1 MFKVIKK
8 LGLNI
13 LKKDVMKVMTD
24 NLGKIVEEEDK
35 IICYVEKKKCKKG
48 KYCYV
53 IPCFGNAV
61 RYNNKKLAKKLKLD
75 KPICYIIEN
84 IDFDKR
90 VSIFGY
96 NDCEVIIRNCN
107 FEQGIYGHING
118 KCIIENSYIKAFLD
132 NTSIS
137 AKNLA
142 IKNMTIKNELIY
154 PNCQLKFSADNK
166 LEIVDSN
173 IGRKKEQTT
182 IILES
187 GNSIDLVNSKIE
199 SDIIT
204 LKAKAISAN
213 EKSNLI
219 ADKLNLNIEE
229 FNNLNITSPLIV
241 YNGQSIINQKSQN
254 LSKENLLLNLKRL
267 EFLEVLKKLKAKCER
282 INNAKIS
289 EIKQELDN
297 QPVIKV
303 LKKDN

>member
-13 LKKDVMKVMTD
+13 LKKDVMKIMTN
-24 NLGKIVEEEDK
+24 NLGKVVEEEDK
-35 IICYVEKKKCKKG
+35 IVCYVEKKKCKEN
-48 KYCYV
+48 KYHYT
-53 IPCFGNAV
+53 IPCFGNAFEHN
-61 RYNNKKLAKKLKLD
+61 YKDLAQKLNLN

-107 FEQGIYGHING
+107 FEQGIYGHINS
-118 KCIIENSYIKAFLD
+118 KCTIDNSYIKAFLD

-137 AKNLA
+137 AKNLT
-142 IKNMTIKNELIY
+142 IQNMTIKNELY
-154 PNCQLKFSADNK
+154 SNCQLKFSADEK
-166 LEIVDSN
+166 LEIIDSN
-173 IGRKKEQTT
+173 IGKLNEQTT

-187 GNSIDLVNSKIE
+187 GNNINLVNAKIE
-199 SDIIT
+199 SDVIAV
-204 LKAKAISAN
+204 KAKAISAN
-213 EKSNLI
+213 EKGNLI

-229 FNNLNITSPLIV
+229 FNNLNIKSPLIV
-241 YNGQSIINQKSQN
+241 YNGQSIINVKNQN
-254 LSKENLLLNLKRL
+254 LSKDDLLLNLKRL
-267 EFLEVLKKLKAKCER
+267 EFLEVLKKLKAKCES

>member
-13 LKKDVMKVMTD
+13 LKKDVIKTITN
-24 NLGKIVEEEDK
+24 NLGKVVEEEDK
-35 IICYVEKKKCKKG
+35 IICYVEKKKCKEN
-48 KYCYV
+48 KYHYT

-61 RYNNKKLAKKLKLD
+61 RYNYKKLAQKLKLN

-84 IDFDKR
+84 IDFDKS

-107 FEQGIYGHING
+107 FEQGIYGHINS
-118 KCIIENSYIKAFLD
+118 KCTIDNSYIKAFLD

-137 AKNLA
+137 AKNLT
-142 IKNMTIKNELIY
+142 IQNMTIKNELY
-154 PNCQLKFSADNK
+154 SNCQLKFSADEK
-166 LEIVDSN
+166 LEIIDSN
-173 IGRKKEQTT
+173 IGKLNEQTT

-187 GNSIDLVNSKIE
+187 GNNINLVNAKIE
-199 SDIIT
+199 SDVIAV
-204 LKAKAISAN
+204 KAKAISAN

-229 FNNLNITSPLIV
+229 FNTLNIKSPLIV
-241 YNGQSIINQKSQN
+241 YNGQSIINVKNQN
-254 LSKENLLLNLKRL
+254 LSKDDLLLNLKRL
-267 EFLEVLKKLKAKCER
+267 EFLEVLKKLKAKCES

-289 EIKQELDN
+289 EIKQKLDN
-297 QPVIKV
+297 QSIVKV

>member
-8 LGLNI
+8 FGLNI
-13 LKKDVMKVMTD
+13 LKKDIMKIMTN
-24 NLGKIVEEEDK
+24 NLGKVVEEEDK
-35 IICYVEKKKCKKG
+35 IICYIEKKKCKED
-48 KYCYV
+48 KYHYS
-53 IPCFGNAV
+53 IPCFGNAYQ
-61 RYNNKKLAKKLKLD
+61 YNYKELAQKLKLN
-75 KPICYIIEN
+75 KPICYIIQN

-107 FEQGIYGHING
+107 FEQGIYGHINS
-118 KCIIENSYIKAFLD
+118 KCTIDNSYIKAFLE

-137 AKNLA
+137 AKNLT
-142 IKNMTIKNELIY
+142 IQNMNIKNELIY
-154 PNCQLKFSADNK
+154 SKCQLKFSADNK
-166 LEIVDSN
+166 LEILDSN
-173 IGRKKEQTT
+173 LGKLNEQTT

-187 GNSIDLVNSKIE
+187 GNSINLVNSKIE
-199 SDIIT
+199 SDAIT

-213 EKSNLI
+213 GKSNLI

-241 YNGQSIINQKSQN
+241 YNGQSIINQKSKN

-267 EFLEVLKKLKAKCER
+267 EFLEGLKKLRAKCEK

>member
-13 LKKDVMKVMTD
+13 LKKDVMKIMTN
-24 NLGKIVEEEDK
+24 NLGKVVEEEDK
-35 IICYVEKKKCKKG
+35 IICYVEKKKCKEN
-48 KYCYV
+48 KYHYT
-53 IPCFGNAV
+53 IPCFGNAFEHNYKDLA
-61 RYNNKKLAKKLKLD
+61 RKLNLD

-107 FEQGIYGHING
+107 FEQGIYGHINS
-118 KCIIENSYIKAFLD
+118 KCTIDNSYIKAFLD

-137 AKNLA
+137 AKNLT
-142 IKNMTIKNELIY
+142 IQNMTIKNELY
-154 PNCQLKFSADNK
+154 SNCQLKFSADEK
-166 LEIVDSN
+166 LEIIDSN
-173 IGRKKEQTT
+173 IGKLNEQTT

-187 GNSIDLVNSKIE
+187 GNNINLVNAKIE
-199 SDIIT
+199 SDVIAV
-204 LKAKAISAN
+204 KAKNIYTD

-219 ADKLNLNIEE
+219 TDKLNINIEE
-229 FNNLNITSPLIV
+229 FNNLNIKSPLIV
-241 YNGQSIINQKSQN
+241 YNGQSIINVKNQN
-254 LSKENLLLNLKRL
+254 LSKDDLLLNLKRL

>member
-13 LKKDVMKVMTD
+13 LKKDVMKIMTN
-24 NLGKIVEEEDK
+24 NLGKVVEEEDK
-35 IICYVEKKKCKKG
+35 IVCYVEKKKCKEN
-48 KYCYV
+48 KYHYT
-53 IPCFGNAV
+53 IPCFGNAYQ
-61 RYNNKKLAKKLKLD
+61 YNYKDLARKLNLD

-107 FEQGIYGHING
+107 FEQGIYGHINS
-118 KCIIENSYIKAFLD
+118 KCTIDNSYIKAFLD

-137 AKNLA
+137 AKNLT
-142 IKNMTIKNELIY
+142 IQNMTIKNELY
-154 PNCQLKFSADNK
+154 SNCQLKFSADEK
-166 LEIVDSN
+166 LEIIDSN
-173 IGRKKEQTT
+173 IGKLNEQTT

-187 GNSIDLVNSKIE
+187 GNNINLVNSKIE
-199 SDIIT
+199 SDVIAV
-204 LKAKAISAN
+204 KAKNIYTD

-219 ADKLNLNIEE
+219 TDKLNLNIEE
-229 FNNLNITSPLIV
+229 FNTLNIKSPLIV
-241 YNGQSIINQKSQN
+241 YNGQSIINAKNQN
-254 LSKENLLLNLKRL
+254 LSKDDLLLNLKRL
-267 EFLEVLKKLKAKCER
+267 EFLEVLKKLKAKCES

>member
-13 LKKDVMKVMTD
+13 LKKDVIKTITN
-24 NLGKIVEEEDK
+24 NLGKVVEEEDK
-35 IICYVEKKKCKKG
+35 IICYVDKKKCKKD
-48 KYCYV
+48 KYHYT

-61 RYNNKKLAKKLKLD
+61 SYNYKKLAQRLKLN

-90 VSIFGY
+90 VSLFAY

-107 FEQGIYGHING
+107 FEQGIYGHINS
-118 KCIIENSYIKAFLD
+118 KCTIDNSYIKAFLD

-137 AKNLA
+137 AKNLT
-142 IKNMTIKNELIY
+142 IQNMTIKNELY
-154 PNCQLKFSADNK
+154 SNCQLKFSADEK
-166 LEIVDSN
+166 LEIIDSN
-173 IGRKKEQTT
+173 IGKLNEQTT

-187 GNSIDLVNSKIE
+187 GNNINLVNAKIE
-199 SDIIT
+199 SDVIT
-204 LKAKAISAN
+204 VKAKNIYTD

-219 ADKLNLNIEE
+219 TDKLNLNIEE
-229 FNNLNITSPLIV
+229 FNTLNITSPLIV
-241 YNGQSIINQKSQN
+241 YNGQSIINAKNQN
-254 LSKENLLLNLKRL
+254 LSKDDLLLNLKRL
-267 EFLEVLKKLKAKCER
+267 EFLEVLKKLKAKCES
-282 INNAKIS
+282 INNTKIS

-297 QPVIKV
+297 QSIVKV

>member
-1 MFKVIKK
+1 
-8 LGLNI
+8 
-13 LKKDVMKVMTD
+13 
-24 NLGKIVEEEDK
+24 
-35 IICYVEKKKCKKG
+35 
-48 KYCYV
+48 
-53 IPCFGNAV
+53 
-61 RYNNKKLAKKLKLD
+61 
-75 KPICYIIEN
+75 
-84 IDFDKR
+84 
-90 VSIFGY
+90 
-96 NDCEVIIRNCN
+96 
-107 FEQGIYGHING
+107 
-118 KCIIENSYIKAFLD
+118 
-132 NTSIS
+132 
-137 AKNLA
+137 
-142 IKNMTIKNELIY
+142 MTIKNELIY
-154 PNCQLKFSADNK
+154 PNCQLKFSADEK
-166 LEIVDSN
+166 LEIIN
-173 IGRKKEQTT
+173 TNLGKLNEQTT

-187 GNSIDLVNSKIE
+187 GNSINLVNSKIE
-199 SDIIT
+199 SNAIT